1 MLNSDV
7 NYREQSKE
15 LVHKLIARNG
25 ITHTA
30 NLGIIPD
37 IHARMRSTNNQ
48 GSHSVFS
55 DKPRLFMKKKIYLP
69 KKQKCKKTHEYKYMR

>member
-1 MLNSDV
+1 MLNSDL

-15 LVHKLIARNG
+15 LAQKPKARNG

-37 IHARMRSTNNQ
+37 IHARTGLPDVFNQ
-48 GSHSVFS
+48 KQPKTVPKGAKMT
-55 DKPRLFMKKKIYLP
+55 DK
-69 KKQKCKKTHEYKYMR
+69 

>member
-15 LVHKLIARNG
+15 LAQKPKARNG
-25 ITHTA
+25 ITHIA

-37 IHARMRSTNNQ
+37 IHARMRLANNDRRIINST
-48 GSHSVFS
+48 SR
-55 DKPRLFMKKKIYLP
+55 D
-69 KKQKCKKTHEYKYMR
+69 

>member
-15 LVHKLIARNG
+15 HKKPKARNG

-30 NLGIIPD
+30 NLGSISD
-37 IHARMRSTNNQ
+37 IHATRMRLTNDGRRLINST
-48 GSHSVFS
+48 SR
-55 DKPRLFMKKKIYLP
+55 D
-69 KKQKCKKTHEYKYMR
+69 

>member
-15 LVHKLIARNG
+15 LAQKLKARNG

-48 GSHSVFS
+48 GSYSVFS
-55 DKPRLFMKKKIYLP
+55 DKPRLFMKKKHLST
-69 KKQKCKKTHEYKYMR
+69 KKTEMRKDT

>member
-37 IHARMRSTNNQ
+37 IHARMRSTINQ
-48 GSHSVFS
+48 GSHSVIS
-55 DKPRLFMKKKIYLP
+55 DKPRLFMKKKNLST
-69 KKQKCKKTHEYKYMR
+69 KKTEMQKDT

>member
-15 LVHKLIARNG
+15 HKKPKARNG

-30 NLGIIPD
+30 NLGSISG
-37 IHARMRSTNNQ
+37 IHATRMRLTNDGRRLINST
-48 GSHSVFS
+48 SR
-55 DKPRLFMKKKIYLP
+55 D
-69 KKQKCKKTHEYKYMR
+69 

>member
-15 LVHKLIARNG
+15 LAQKPKARNG
-25 ITHTA
+25 ITHIA

-37 IHARMRSTNNQ
+37 IHARMRLANNDRQIINST
-48 GSHSVFS
+48 SR
-55 DKPRLFMKKKIYLP
+55 D
-69 KKQKCKKTHEYKYMR
+69 